1 MAGHDEAI
9 GTVTVFLGAA
19 EIVWREQVL
28 PPLIRSASAARRRLA
43 INAPHASSR
52 IQSHN
57 TKLLL
62 WLSTHRAAS
71 AANAALRACRALVL
85 VLVPVLLRAA
95 SATGHRQRA
104 LVEACSPGCRQPSLR
119 R

>member
-28 PPLIRSASAARRRLA
+28 P
-43 INAPHASSR
+43 PHASSR

-85 VLVPVLLRAA
+85 VLVPLRAA

-104 LVEACSPGCRQPSLR
+104 PVEACSPGCRQPSLR